1 MKKRFLM
8 GVFLLLLFAFGCQHA
23 LDHQAEVK
31 EEDNVKIEMDVNG
44 ENFEVYLESNKAAQE
59 LVDLLP
65 LSIELRDFGGFEK
78 VGSIGTSLTTQ
89 DQYITTNPGDIVL
102 YQGNQ
107 IVLFYGSNSWSYTR
121 LGYIEDV
128 DRFEE
133 IVGNGNIKITMRKVT
148 S

>member
-1 MKKRFLM
+1 MKKRFLIGM
-8 GVFLLLLFAFGCQHA
+8 FLLLLFAFGCQHG

-44 ENFEVYLESNKAAQE
+44 ESFEVYLESNKAAQE

-65 LSIELRDFGGFEK
+65 LSVELRDFGGFEK

-89 DQYITTNPGDIVL
+89 DQYITTDPGDIVL

-128 DRFEE
+128 D
-133 IVGNGNIKITMRKVT
+133 
-148 S
+148 